1 LILDEQLKR
10 RLVGAA
16 VIVSL
21 IVIFVPMLLDDS
33 VDSEQADLAPQ
44 IPDKPKALQ
53 HELPAQ
59 EILPDPIPPAPVTN
73 EPVAPPAVESSP
85 AESEQMTSEPIEQA
99 RSPSR
104 MEDSRDEGKTEAA
117 RPTPA
122 AWLVQVGSFT
132 QQENATKLVE
142 KLREADFPAQLQEVT
157 IGGKRHYRVQMLP
170 QLDKKDA
177 EVLIERIKKEFA
189 LTATL
194 LRYAD

>member
-1 LILDEQLKR
+1 
-10 RLVGAA
+10 
-16 VIVSL
+16 
-21 IVIFVPMLLDDS
+21 
-33 VDSEQADLAPQ
+33 
-44 IPDKPKALQ
+44 
-53 HELPAQ
+53 
-59 EILPDPIPPAPVTN
+59 
-73 EPVAPPAVESSP
+73 
-85 AESEQMTSEPIEQA
+85 
-99 RSPSR
+99 
-104 MEDSRDEGKTEAA
+104 MEDSRDERKTETA
-117 RPTPA
+117 RSTPA

-177 EVLIERIKKEFA
+177 EILIERIKKEFA